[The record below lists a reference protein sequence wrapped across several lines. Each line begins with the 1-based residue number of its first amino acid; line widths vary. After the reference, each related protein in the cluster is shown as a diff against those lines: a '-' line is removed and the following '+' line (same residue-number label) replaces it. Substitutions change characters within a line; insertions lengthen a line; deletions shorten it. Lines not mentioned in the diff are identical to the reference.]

1 MNMKTRMQIGG
12 FAVFALF
19 TGAALADGLDGNRY
33 GQDRQYHSE
42 ISSAQTY
49 IALQQ
54 YLWPYDPAQRQ
65 PMTIIDVRTI
75 EEYIG
80 GHPPAAYSIPYPH
93 VFNRS
98 KDPNKGEYI
107 AQPNAEFVKA
117 VDALGLP
124 KDSLIVTVCRTGSRS
139 IGASN
144 LLAEAGYTNVRN
156 MWDGF
161 VGLTRKNTLGEE
173 LDLNN
178 DGKVDG
184 KDPYSGDLDGWA
196 NFQGL
201 PVEMKLDNER
211 LFAPYA
217 NLYHTA
223 KGER

>member
-1 MNMKTRMQIGG
+1 MNKRIWISGVV
-12 FAVFALF
+12 ALALF
-19 TGAALADGLDGNRY
+19 SSTAMADGLDGNRY
-33 GQDRQYHSE
+33 GVDRKYHSE

-49 IALQQ
+49 MALQR
-54 YLWPYDPAQRQ
+54 YLWPADPQRQ
-65 PMTIIDVRTI
+65 QQMTIIDVRSI

-93 VFNRS
+93 IYNRN
-98 KDPNKGEYI
+98 KDASKGEYI
-107 AQPNAEFVKA
+107 PQPDANFVQA
-117 VDALGLP
+117 VNALGLP

-139 IGASN
+139 IGAAN
-144 LLAEAGYTNVRN
+144 LLAAAGYTNVRN

-161 VGLTRKNTLGEE
+161 VGLTRKNTAGEE

-201 PVEMKLDNER
+201 PVAMDVDSNH

-217 NLYHTA
+217 HLYHSA